1 MRLSLLALAVALA
14 GIVPGMHLSKV
25 PRITRFVV
33 LFSGILLLAVSLFGL
48 LPELAREIGWFCS
61 IPIFGAGYGLLYLID
76 RQTQTVCPAC
86 SDTHGHTHM
95 DCDNA
100 LHGFTVPLA
109 CAAAAHAFLDG
120 WGLSS
125 VTAAAPQSIQ
135 VAFPA
140 AVLLHK
146 LPEGLA
152 LGAMMKASTSTRSQA
167 FVWAAAAES
176 ATLVGAFAGIAL
188 TPHLGTAWTNYP
200 LALAGGCFL
209 YLGYHALH
217 IGWTRATDGQ
227 SASYIKTKISSRS

>member
-1 MRLSLLALAVALA
+1 MRLSLLAFAVALA
-14 GIVPGMHLSKV
+14 GVVPGMQLSKV
-25 PRITRFVV
+25 PRIARYVV

-48 LPELAREIGWFCS
+48 LPELAAEIGWLRGV
-61 IPIFGAGYGLLYLID
+61 PIFLAGYGLLFLID

-86 SDTHGHTHM
+86 SETHGHTHM
-95 DCDNA
+95 DCEAA
-100 LHGFTVPLA
+100 LHGFTIPLA

-125 VTAAAPQSIQ
+125 VTAAAPASIQ

-152 LGAMMKASTSTRSQA
+152 LGAMMKASTRTRA
-167 FVWAAAAES
+167 HALAWATAAES
-176 ATLVGAFAGIAL
+176 ATLLGAFAGVAL

-200 LALAGGCFL
+200 LALAGGSFL

-217 IGWTRATDGQ
+217 IGWARAKP
-227 SASYIKTKISSRS
+227 AR

>member
-1 MRLSLLALAVALA
+1 MGLPLVAFAVALA
-14 GIVPGMHLSKV
+14 GIVPGMYLHKV
-25 PRITRFVV
+25 PRAARFVV
-33 LFSGILLLAVSLFGL
+33 LFSGILLLTVSLFGL
-48 LPELAREIGWFCS
+48 LPELAGEIGWLKS
-61 IPIFGAGYGLLYLID
+61 LPIFAAGYLLLLVID

-86 SDTHGHTHM
+86 SNTHGHTH
-95 DCDNA
+95 DSCEAA

-125 VTAAAPQSIQ
+125 VTGSAPAGIRF
-135 VAFPA
+135 AFPA
-140 AVLLHK
+140 AILLHK

-152 LGAMMKASTSTRSQA
+152 LGAILKSSTRTRPQA
-167 FVWAAAAES
+167 FAWAAAAES
-176 ATLVGAFAGIAL
+176 PTLIGAFAGTAL

-217 IGWTRATDGQ
+217 IGWTRAT
-227 SASYIKTKISSRS
+227 AMR